1 MKIPREGTVRTR
13 QNLLIAA
20 GEIFG
25 EKGYRETT
33 IAEICER
40 AGTNIAAV
48 NYHFGKKETLYR
60 ESWLN
65 AFRESN
71 EKFPIDGE
79 AEKNTGPEE
88 RLRGYIRSLIH
99 RIVADSSD
107 LSILHMEMSNP
118 TGLLTGI
125 MKKKIGSLFEVGKG
139 IVNTLLGEDASE
151 KKILF
156 VHTCILGQCFH
167 LGASRHDN
175 PANVMAIDI
184 IRDIE
189 EYCEHVTTFSLA
201 GITAIK
207 KSEKWEK

>member
-1 MKIPREGTVRTR
+1 MKKTRKDSKRTR
-13 QNLLIAA
+13 RVLLEA
-20 GEIFG
+20 GYRVFCK
-25 EKGYRETT
+25 KGYRDAT
-33 IAEICER
+33 IEEICAQ
-40 AGTNIAAV
+40 AGTNVASV

-79 AEKNTGPEE
+79 AEKNTGPEV